1 VIVNPVTGR
10 WCRIEPTGYRWCWTP

>member
-10 WCRIEPTGYRWCWTP
+10 WCRTESSGYQFCWTP

>member
-10 WCRIEPTGYRWCWTP
+10 WCRTEPSGYQFCWTP